1 MITPKVYDMGG
12 VRRQGGRA
20 GQRQGLRGTLTVWP
34 GATRGLHVNN
44 EVYRINTLL
53 VTSLFMS
60 CKVLSAENNDV
71 WMRRNYLS
79 FKEIGTNNIYDM
91 YTTIM

>member
-1 MITPKVYDMGG
+1 MGE
-12 VRRQGGRA
+12 R
-20 GQRQGLRGTLTVWP
+20 GLTGIQTVWP

-71 WMRRNYLS
+71 DGEKVYLS

-91 YTTIM
+91 CTTIM